1 MSIYYNVLKDIH
13 IYYDALKDMIKR
25 YDKDKTFPMKAFI

>member
-13 IYYDALKDMIKR
+13 IYYDALKDMKV
-25 YDKDKTFPMKAFI
+25 KTFPMKAFI